1 MSKKRIVAKLK
12 YYLYSIEQNEES
24 YRLFNELDNKN
35 YSLDVIYCL
44 YDLFEGSTFFYKI
57 ETLLARL

>member
-1 MSKKRIVAKLK
+1 MNKKRIVAKLK

-24 YRLFNELDNKN
+24 HRLFHELNNGN
-35 YSLDVIYCL
+35 YSLDVIYSL
-44 YDLFEGSTFFYKI
+44 YNLFEGSSFFYKI